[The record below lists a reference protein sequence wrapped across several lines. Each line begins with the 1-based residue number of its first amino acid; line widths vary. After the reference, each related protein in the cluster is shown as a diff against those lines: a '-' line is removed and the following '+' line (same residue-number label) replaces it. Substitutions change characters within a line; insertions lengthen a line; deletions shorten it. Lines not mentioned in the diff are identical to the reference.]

1 MNDNEITDYYITNQH
16 DRPINAILAGSETR
30 IQILKTCCERY
41 RSQEE
46 AQERLDYLRECTG
59 KRLANL
65 KVSTYIK
72 F

>member
-1 MNDNEITDYYITNQH
+1 MNETYYYITQH
-16 DRPINAILAGSETR
+16 GRPINVIHDGSGPR
-30 IQILKTCCERY
+30 IQIIRSCCERY